1 MISDDANDDTIFT
14 QDNTYKLKGINEVSS
29 TSIIKTIFR
38 HLAIETIRNFA
49 NFISSSIVQPFGEA
63 KGVLFDKKNTVTLK
77 IKWLLKEFF
86 RLITSDKVNCCKFL
100 SENCC
105 IYKKFSQG
113 CCMNCLNS
121 DLS

>member
-49 NFISSSIVQPFGEA
+49 NFISSSIV
-63 KGVLFDKKNTVTLK
+63 
-77 IKWLLKEFF
+77 
-86 RLITSDKVNCCKFL
+86 
-100 SENCC
+100 
-105 IYKKFSQG
+105 
-113 CCMNCLNS
+113 
-121 DLS
+121 